1 MFPEGSSSRSVKL
14 ANMIRMRS
22 TSILLSAALLA
33 CGSLPAQQTKKK
45 GGARAGSPVDP
56 IVMDDR
62 AGFESIFD
70 GTLTGWDGDPSHWRA
85 ENGVIIGES
94 TPEKPLKMNTFL
106 IWRGGKPANFELK
119 LDFKINSTNSGVQYR
134 SQELT
139 ETGKW
144 VLKGYQADIDFQNT
158 YTGQLYEER
167 GRGFLS
173 MRGQA
178 TRVEEGKKPRVIA
191 NLKPN
196 EDLKG
201 AIKINDWNTLHIIA
215 RGNTLIHV
223 LNGQLMAVTLDD
235 DPNGRAADGLI
246 GFQLHVGP
254 PMRAEF
260 RNIALKKM

>member
-1 MFPEGSSSRSVKL
+1 MIPMKSSRC
-14 ANMIRMRS
+14 
-22 TSILLSAALLA
+22 LLTAALLA
-33 CGSLPAQQTKKK
+33 AVALQAQQPKKK
-45 GGARAGSPVDP
+45 GAARPGGPVDP
-56 IVMDDR
+56 IVVDDR

-70 GTLTGWDGDPSHWRA
+70 GTLNGWDGNPDHWRA

-94 TPEKPLKMNTFL
+94 TAEKPLKLNTFL

-134 SQELT
+134 SQELP
-139 ETGKW
+139 EAGKW

-178 TRVEEGKKPRVIA
+178 ARVEEGKKPRVIA

-235 DPNGRAADGLI
+235 DPSGRAAEGLI